1 MARVLILI
9 VQLGAVALLAFG
21 LILSITPIP
30 FGLPL
35 VVVSLAI
42 LVMTTPSVA
51 AFFRRLRRDHPEA
64 DERIR
69 QVEERLPGPLREPLR
84 RTDP

>member
-1 MARVLILI
+1 MARVFVFII
-9 VQLGAVALLAFG
+9 QLAAVALLAFG
-21 LILSITPIP
+21 LVLSITPIP

-35 VVVSLAI
+35 VVVALAT

-51 AFFRRLRRDHPEA
+51 AFFKRLRHNHPKA

-69 QVEERLPGPLREPLR
+69 AVEDRLPEPLREPLR